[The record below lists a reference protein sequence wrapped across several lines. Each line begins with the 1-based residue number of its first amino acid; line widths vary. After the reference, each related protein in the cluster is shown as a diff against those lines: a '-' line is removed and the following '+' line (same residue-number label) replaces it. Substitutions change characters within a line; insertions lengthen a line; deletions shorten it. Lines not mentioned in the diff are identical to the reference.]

1 MAFRVATEAG
11 AIIEIEGT
19 SAVIGRDRFCA
30 IAFPDD
36 ERLCGQHATIKRVA
50 GRWMIESQGDHLLT
64 AGNAAPARVHWLQPG
79 ESIGLTETGPK
90 LVFEP
95 AQPAAPPLA
104 SAVPVA
110 ATDAAHDNAVTAD
123 TPISPETT
131 GASQA
136 ADENRAFSPKQ
147 LAVWGVGGLAV
158 VLVVAFTLLSGNSG
172 GGDERVMIS
181 ETPDKTAEEPLPPVV
196 AEPDREPIDKP
207 GPENS
212 PSPLPKTPAPPPATQ
227 ALYAIVIKSP
237 GGQMNQLGTAFAI
250 SPHRLATTASAIEAA
265 RKLCTPESE
274 MTALLISPMTKR
286 EILIDFDKTKVHPEF
301 ANAMTQLGQLIPQLE
316 ALDEKKEQAADAS
329 ERNTIDEQMKPL
341 EEKAFQ
347 ISEEGFYFDIGA
359 IEVTDDLESYLSLVE
374 TGDRPSTSSKIVLQG
389 CPVKTADFMWDPEE
403 PPVPSQS
410 AGRILVLLPQAASA
424 PVERLVLKCEGDF
437 SGFEWFGSPVLA
449 KDGKVIGVYVRRTP
463 LPPGTTGTDQS
474 KVTHDAV
481 GIGQLNDL

>member
-64 AGNAAPARVHWLQPG
+64 AGNAPSARVHWLQPG
-79 ESIGLTETGPK
+79 DSIGLTETGPK

-95 AQPAAPPLA
+95 AEPATTPLPP
-104 SAVPVA
+104 AVPVA
-110 ATDAAHDNAVTAD
+110 AAAPANDKVEQAVTPVSSGD
-123 TPISPETT
+123 V
-131 GASQA
+131 GAPQN
-136 ADENRAFSPKQ
+136 ADESPAFSPKQ

-158 VLVVAFTLLSGNSG
+158 VLVVAFTLLSRNSG
-172 GGDERVMIS
+172 GGDQRVVVT
-181 ETPDKTAEEPLPPVV
+181 EAPENTPEEPQLSVV
-196 AEPDREPIDKP
+196 AEHGSEPIDKNGP
-207 GPENS
+207 GIS
-212 PSPLPKTPAPPPATQ
+212 PTPLPKNPAAPSATQ

-265 RKLCTPESE
+265 RKLCTPTSG
-274 MTALLISPMTKR
+274 MTALLISPTIKR

-301 ANAMTQLGQLIPQLE
+301 ANAMTQLGQIIPQLE
-316 ALDEKKEQAADAS
+316 ALDEKKEQAADES
-329 ERNTIDEQMKPL
+329 ERNTIDEQMQPL
-341 EEKAFQ
+341 EEKAYQ

-359 IEVTDDLESYLSLVE
+359 IEVTDELENYLSLIE
-374 TGDRPSTSSKIVLQG
+374 TADRPSTSSKIVLQG

-403 PPVPSQS
+403 PPIPSQS
-410 AGRILVLLPQAASA
+410 AGRILMLLPQS
-424 PVERLVLKCEGDF
+424 PSGTVEQLVLKCEGDF

-463 LPPGTTGTDQS
+463 LPPGATGTDQVE
-474 KVTHDAV
+474 VTHDAV
-481 GIGQLNDL
+481 GIGLLNNL

>member
-64 AGNAAPARVHWLQPG
+64 AGKAPPARVHWLQPG
-79 ESIGLTETGPK
+79 DSIGLTETGPK

-95 AQPAAPPLA
+95 AESAATPLA

-110 ATDAAHDNAVTAD
+110 ATDAAHDKIVTAE
-123 TPISPETT
+123 THTSPENV
-131 GASQA
+131 GAPQA

-158 VLVVAFTLLSGNSG
+158 VLVVAFALLSGNSG
-172 GGDERVMIS
+172 GGDQSVVVT
-181 ETPDKTAEEPLPPVV
+181 ETPKETSEEPQLPEPS
-196 AEPDREPIDKP
+196 EPDVVLADEPQTKLP
-207 GPENS
+207 SQP
-212 PSPLPKTPAPPPATQ
+212 PSPPSATQ

-265 RKLCTPESE
+265 QKLCTPESG
-274 MTALLISPMTKR
+274 MTAFLISPTSKHKI
-286 EILIDFDKTKVHPEF
+286 EIDFDKTKVHPKF
-301 ANAMTQLGQLIPQLE
+301 ANAMSQLGQVIPQLE
-316 ALDEKKEQAADAS
+316 ALDEQKEQAADES
-329 ERNTIDEQMKPL
+329 QRSSIDEQMKPL
-341 EEKAFQ
+341 EKDAYQ

-359 IEVTDDLESYLSLVE
+359 IEVADELENHLSLIE
-374 TGDRPSTSSKIVLQG
+374 AGDRPSTSSKIVLQG

-403 PPVPSQS
+403 PPVPSHS
-410 AGRILVLLPQAASA
+410 AGRILLLLPQSTSV
-424 PVERLVLKCEGDF
+424 PVERVVLKCEGDF
-437 SGFEWFGSPVLA
+437 SGFEWLGSPVLA
-449 KDGKVIGVYVRRTP
+449 KNGKVIGVYVRRTP
-463 LPPGTTGTDQS
+463 LPPGTTGTDQVE
-474 KVTHDAV
+474 VTHDAV